1 MTQQEDIQHA
11 DCRVPGTTLAI
22 GQVARRSGVAASA
35 LRFYETEGLI
45 SSRRNA
51 SGQRRYTRDVLRR
64 VAVIKS
70 AQHLGMPLKD
80 IKAALDTLPA
90 NRSPGVRE
98 WQQMSRAWKRQLNA
112 RIERLTL
119 LRDHLDDC
127 IGCGCLSLQACPL
140 RNPDD
145 KAAESGP
152 GALLFER
159 PGTN

>member
-1 MTQQEDIQHA
+1 MNHA
-11 DCRVPGTTLAI
+11 DDHRVQGAVLAI

-35 LRFYETEGLI
+35 LRYYEAQGLI
-45 SSRRNA
+45 ASRRNSA
-51 SGQRRYTRDVLRR
+51 GQRRYTRDVLRR

-90 NRSPGVRE
+90 SRSPGVRE
-98 WQQMSRAWKRQLNA
+98 WRRLSRGWQQQLNA
-112 RIERLTL
+112 RIERLTR

-127 IGCGCLSLQACPL
+127 IGCGCLSLKSCPL

-145 KAAESGP
+145 VAAASGP
-152 GALLFER
+152 GALLFEQ
-159 PGTN
+159 PDEAS